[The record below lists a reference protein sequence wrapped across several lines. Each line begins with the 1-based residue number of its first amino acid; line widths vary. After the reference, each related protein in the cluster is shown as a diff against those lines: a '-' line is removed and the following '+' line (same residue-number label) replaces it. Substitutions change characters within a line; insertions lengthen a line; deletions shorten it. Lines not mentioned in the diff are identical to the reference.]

1 MPVGQAAAF
10 VQERGI
16 KSKQIEK
23 IKRIAGEHIV
33 EYRRRQKVR

>member
-1 MPVGQAAAF
+1 

-23 IKRIAGEHIV
+23 IKRLAGEHII
-33 EYRRRQKVR
+33 EHRRRQKTR